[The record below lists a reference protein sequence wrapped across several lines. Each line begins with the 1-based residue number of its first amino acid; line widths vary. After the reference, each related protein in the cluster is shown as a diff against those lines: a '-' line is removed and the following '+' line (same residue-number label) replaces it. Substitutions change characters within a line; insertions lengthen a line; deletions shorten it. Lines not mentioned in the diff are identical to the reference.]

1 MTWYMHNCGHNFT
14 DMIIKDQRDLMF
26 KVMQLENIKKDIIT
40 KQLKDKRNNYFSAT
54 HAS

>member
-1 MTWYMHNCGHNFT
+1 MTWYVHDYEHNFT

-26 KVMQLENIKKDIIT
+26 KVMQLKNIKKDIIT
-40 KQLKDKRNNYFSAT
+40 KQLKDKQNNYFSAN